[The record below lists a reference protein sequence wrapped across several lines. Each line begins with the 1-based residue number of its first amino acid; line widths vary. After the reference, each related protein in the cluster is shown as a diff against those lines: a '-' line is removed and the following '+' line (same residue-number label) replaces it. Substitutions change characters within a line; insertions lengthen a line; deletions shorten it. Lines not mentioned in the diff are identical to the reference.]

1 MKLYLFN
8 PSLNRFA
15 KTAQTDSN
23 GKYTLEMKL
32 DASLFALWF
41 FEVFEPNDPM
51 VRSTLQAVHSQLKVK
66 TNVGGV
72 ARYENDAYH
81 QIEKRDIQNVPGN
94 PWFICSL
101 WQAQHLIACVQT
113 KEDLKEPLQI
123 LEWVTDHAF
132 PSGILAEQV
141 HPYTGE
147 PLSVSPLTWS
157 HATYVLTVFDYVE
170 RAKKLHAFK
179 KKDIQ

>member
-15 KTAQTDSN
+15 KTAQMDSN

-81 QIEKRDIQNVPGN
+81 K
-94 PWFICSL
+94 
-101 WQAQHLIACVQT
+101 
-113 KEDLKEPLQI
+113 
-123 LEWVTDHAF
+123 
-132 PSGILAEQV
+132 
-141 HPYTGE
+141 
-147 PLSVSPLTWS
+147 
-157 HATYVLTVFDYVE
+157 TVFDYVE
-170 RAKKLHAFK
+170 RAKIFRRKFEQK
-179 KKDIQ
+179 SSR